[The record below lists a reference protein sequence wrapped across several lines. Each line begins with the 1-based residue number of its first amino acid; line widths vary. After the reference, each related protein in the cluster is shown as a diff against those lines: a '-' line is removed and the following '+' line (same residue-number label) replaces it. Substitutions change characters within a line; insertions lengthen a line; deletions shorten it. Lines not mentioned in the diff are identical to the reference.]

1 LRTNVDINDLLD
13 LFAKSKVL
21 FHPTIGEPFG
31 ISVAEA
37 MSAGLVPVVPTF
49 GGNTEFVPEKLRY
62 NNYIEAAKIITRFM
76 NATAQQRLALSNSV
90 KKFSK
95 KNFKANLKSLL
106 NKQMTQS

>member
-1 LRTNVDINDLLD
+1 
-13 LFAKSKVL
+13 
-21 FHPTIGEPFG
+21 
-31 ISVAEA
+31 